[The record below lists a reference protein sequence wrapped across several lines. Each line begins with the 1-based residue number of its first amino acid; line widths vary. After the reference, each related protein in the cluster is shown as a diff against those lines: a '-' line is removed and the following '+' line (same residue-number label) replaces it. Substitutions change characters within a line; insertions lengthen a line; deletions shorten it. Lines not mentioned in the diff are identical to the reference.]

1 MCSIQRNGK
10 KRPFCSIGSTEIFGN
25 LSVVLGYRKIRCCC
39 KDPCP
44 LSPGTQEMI
53 AIHGQ
58 TNTSAVVPW
67 AAFATWLPADTALKL
82 LSPMPPPGAAPNIEG
97 KPLVRRAK

>member
-67 AAFATWLPADTALKL
+67 AAFATWLPADTALSFSPLCL
-82 LSPMPPPGAAPNIEG
+82 LQV
-97 KPLVRRAK
+97 LHLT